1 MTQANRRAHA
11 RQLRRVQVRFQRA
24 GEERAYSGFT
34 KNLSLSGALITAPD
48 PAPRGSR
55 IRVELMGKEEQ
66 AVVYAEVVHAHRVP
80 REMRRFAESAMGVRF
95 LSVEEVV
102 APFLPDNGSGARP
115 RPRGRTSAG
124 SRRGAGGGATPRRDP
139 DMEET
144 VNLRRPGAETSS
156 SRQEYSLL
164 FENPKDFLTVFHRDI
179 ANGGLF
185 VSTSRPA
192 RLYSPV
198 RVTLHLPVQPKRSVE
213 IDARVVQVVEPRK
226 TGGGSTAGGMGLEIV
241 DPDGV
246 MERLEP
252 VVRWMQE
259 GS

>member
-1 MTQANRRAHA
+1 MTGTNRRSYP
-11 RQLRRVQVRFQRA
+11 RQLRRVQVRFQRV
-24 GEERAYSGFT
+24 GEERSYSGFT

-55 IRVELMGKEEQ
+55 IRLELMGKEDQ
-66 AVVYAEVVHAHRVP
+66 AVVYAQVVHAHRVP

-102 APFLPDNGSGARP
+102 APFLPESRSGAGP
-115 RPRGRTSAG
+115 QT
-124 SRRGAGGGATPRRDP
+124 GGGRHHRRRREKQAAARDP

-144 VNLRRPGAETSS
+144 LNLRRPDAETPST
-156 SRQEYSLL
+156 RQEYSLL

-192 RLYSPV
+192 RLYDPV
-198 RVTLHLPVQPKRSVE
+198 RVTLHLPVRPKRSVE
-213 IDARVVQVVEPRK
+213 VDARVVQVVEPRK
-226 TGGGSTAGGMGLEIV
+226 AGGGRTAGGMGLEII
-241 DPDGV
+241 DPEV
-246 MERLEP
+246 VLEKLEP
-252 VVRWMQE
+252 VVQWMQE
-259 GS
+259 G